1 MAQSDGASPTDLGL
15 TPRIQQEA
23 EAAGIDVADILGD
36 SDADAPVLSEARPD
50 PQPEASADT
59 DGKPDGKQDEATEDR
74 PAVEA
79 APAEPASDSAPSEGE
94 SIETRLAALEQQ
106 LGQARNE
113 NRTLQAEKDRHL
125 TRVKD
130 LEQDVSARQKQ
141 EQEAHLERLG
151 NMSELEKAQW
161 VDQQLAA
168 AKQPQ
173 APADIEKNA
182 LATHYENRLR
192 ALRGFYPE
200 GDKGT
205 QQWQDELKTID
216 GPDQIDGF
224 LIQLAEKRATR
235 LNSTD
240 REAQASAAAATTTSS
255 DNGVVDTGATPG
267 RKVASYDQLAADY
280 ADPDSDFGRDESDLD
295 VVLEAAKRE
304 GKKFLSQYI

>member
-36 SDADAPVLSEARPD
+36 SGASAPVLSEARPD

-79 APAEPASDSAPSEGE
+79 APAEPASDSAPPEGE
-94 SIETRLAALEQQ
+94 SIETRLVALEQQ

-130 LEQDVSARQKQ
+130 LEQDAFSRQKQ
-141 EQEAHLERLG
+141 DQETHLERLST
-151 NMSELEKAQW
+151 MSEFEKAQW
-161 VDQQLAA
+161 LDQQVAA
-168 AKQPQ
+168 ARQPQ
-173 APADIEKNA
+173 APAEIERRA
-182 LATHYENRLR
+182 LAAQYENRLR

-200 GDKGT
+200 GDEGSK
-205 QQWQDELKTID
+205 QWQTDLKKLD
-216 GPDQIDGF
+216 GPDQVDT
-224 LIQLAEKRATR
+224 LLVQLAEKRATR

-240 REAQASAAAATTTSS
+240 REAQAGAAAATTTSS

-280 ADPDSDFGRDESDLD
+280 ADPDSDFGRDEGDLD

>member
-280 ADPDSDFGRDESDLD
+280 ADPDSDFGRDEGDLD

>member
-280 ADPDSDFGRDESDLD
+280 ADPDSDFGRDEGDID
-295 VVLEAAKRE
+295 VVLEAGKRE
-304 GKKFLSQYI
+304 GKTFLSQF

>member
-1 MAQSDGASPTDLGL
+1 LAQSDGASPTDLGL

-280 ADPDSDFGRDESDLD
+280 ADPDSDFGRDEGDLD

>member
-130 LEQDVSARQKQ
+130 LDLVGAARQKQ
-141 EQEAHLERLG
+141 AQEAHLERLG

-280 ADPDSDFGRDESDLD
+280 ADPDSDFGRDEGDLD